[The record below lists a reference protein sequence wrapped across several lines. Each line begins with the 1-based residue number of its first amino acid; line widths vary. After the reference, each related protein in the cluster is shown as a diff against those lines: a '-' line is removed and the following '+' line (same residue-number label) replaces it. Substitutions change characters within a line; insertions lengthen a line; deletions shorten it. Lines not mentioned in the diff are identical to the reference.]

1 MITFK
6 RSREVRISVSDKGG
20 EFVVMNSN
28 LDNELMEKYL
38 GNESLYQSCTDQ
50 TQKAEDEIN
59 EIWEY
64 VAKKNYVSE
73 RSIDR
78 LKTTHSVSCYV
89 LAHQN
94 TQISKQHA
102 EFQP

>member
-1 MITFK
+1 
-6 RSREVRISVSDKGG
+6 VSDKGG

-28 LDNELMEKYL
+28 LDNELMEKHL